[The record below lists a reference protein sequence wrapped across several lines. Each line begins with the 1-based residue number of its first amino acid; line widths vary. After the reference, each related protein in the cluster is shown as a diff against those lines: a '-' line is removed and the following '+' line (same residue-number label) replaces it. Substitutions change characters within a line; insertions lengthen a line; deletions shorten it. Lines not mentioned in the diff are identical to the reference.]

1 MCSCVPV
8 RSPFYYITFVVYK
21 NDTLIFRVQSLC
33 QELKQLSLRTRTLYS
48 TGSHRSPGEPS
59 LANMWCGDVWCTSQ
73 NIQKHPKTA
82 CGDCDGTMVATF
94 SDKVCERSQEVR
106 SEACKVQCCSSFLT
120 STFRAMMQKGHFYSS
135 NRQPDCLESAS
146 FST

>member
-1 MCSCVPV
+1 MFPYVPLLSLLLFTKMIHLFSECSRCG
-8 RSPFYYITFVVYK
+8 
-21 NDTLIFRVQSLC
+21 

-73 NIQKHPKTA
+73 NIQKHSKTA
-82 CGDCDGTMVATF
+82 CGDCDGTMVAPF

>member
-1 MCSCVPV
+1 MCSCVLVFP
-8 RSPFYYITFVVYK
+8 YIPLSSLFVVYK
-21 NDTLIFRVQSLC
+21 NDTIIFRVQSLC
-33 QELKQLSLRTRTLYS
+33 QELKRLSLRTRTLYS
-48 TGSHRSPGEPS
+48 TASHRSPSEPS
-59 LANMWCGDVWCTSQ
+59 LANMWGGVPPQ

-82 CGDCDGTMVATF
+82 CGDCDGTMVAPF

-106 SEACKVQCCSSFLT
+106 SEACKVQCCSSILT